1 MMGHPSCL
9 GTGVKG
15 GVQKLFSDLLPG
27 IPVPYV
33 HCASH
38 NLNLVINDAV
48 ESKVD
53 AVSFFGDVQEI
64 YNFFGSSLNR
74 WAELALSADMHSKLK
89 LKKLCTTRWTSR
101 IDAVRAIRNRYS
113 DILKVMCQI
122 ILLSKNKKERDDACA
137 LKKKMESFEFV
148 VFIVLWERV
157 LNCINIKRLWS
168 CNLRPWTYPEHH
180 DYYPWLM
187 EK

>member
-1 MMGHPSCL
+1 MLCHFLEMF
-9 GTGVKG
+9 K
-15 GVQKLFSDLLPG
+15 KF
-27 IPVPYV
+27 I
-33 HCASH
+33 
-38 NLNLVINDAV
+38 I
-48 ESKVD
+48 
-53 AVSFFGDVQEI
+53 
-64 YNFFGSSLNR
+64 FGSSLNR

-157 LNCINIKRLWS
+157 LNCINKASLELQSKAMDLSRASRLLS
-168 CNLRPWTYPEHH
+168 MAHGEMTYLRNS
-180 DYYPWLM
+180 
-187 EK
+187 